1 MQTPPDWSSLGPIAQ
16 AVILGL
22 SVIVATLATVV
33 VTLYTALMKSKD
45 QRIEDGMK
53 HTADDA
59 VRDALM
65 LEALRQTREALG
77 RLMSAELL
85 DRQLTE
91 IRNTLDSIRPSRGGG
106 GTA

>member
-22 SVIVATLATVV
+22 SAIVAALAAVV

-53 HTADDA
+53 HIADDA
-59 VRDALM
+59 VRDTLLLEVIRQMKDALSHLM
-65 LEALRQTREALG
+65 PSEPLCRELG
-77 RLMSAELL
+77 A
-85 DRQLTE
+85 
-91 IRNTLDSIRPSRGGG
+91 IRDAVREQGRRAS
-106 GTA
+106 